1 MVQSTLTILR
11 VPPHTT
17 KQLNNQIMPDSAK
30 TNLRIMQIEGCK
42 SGARSITK
50 PGAVGNLHAASPASE
65 DGNVFK
71 LFGLQHFVAE
81 DVYLF
86 FPPRV

>member
-1 MVQSTLTILR
+1 
-11 VPPHTT
+11 
-17 KQLNNQIMPDSAK
+17 
-30 TNLRIMQIEGCK
+30 MQIEGCK

-50 PGAVGNLHAASPASE
+50 PGAVGNLHAARPASE

-86 FPPRV
+86 FLHGYDMVMTFMTQTCIDLIWDGLAGIYFT